1 MDIFLLHVSALHH
14 DDILRHQPIVAK
26 RIKELTPCEVVK
38 LSAIGGVGCLRGS
51 GIPLLKAALAL
62 V

>member
-1 MDIFLLHVSALHH
+1 MNIFLLHVSALHH
-14 DDILRHQPIVAK
+14 HDILGHQPIVVK
-26 RIKELTPCEVVK
+26 RNRVLTPCEVVK
-38 LSAIGGVGCLRGS
+38 LNAIGGVGCFRGS